1 MSHILFIS
9 RHYCPEKAAAAV
21 CVSETAKRLVRSGHQ
36 MTVLTTFPNYPT
48 GIVPPEYRGHII
60 QSEMLD
66 GVRVIRTWCYLFPN
80 KGFFRRVLAQL
91 SFGCLAPW
99 LGWKEL
105 GRPDMIIVGSPPLF
119 NVIAGRILAW
129 LKHCPLIFMVADPW
143 PEAAIQ
149 SGVLRNRI
157 LIRLAKWLEWSTYQQ
172 ASLIWVVAE
181 WIRDNLIQRGLSS
194 ERLFL
199 LTNGVDTAKF
209 RPLPRA
215 QARAELG
222 WDDSFTLIFAGNH
235 GLLYSMKSV
244 LDAAEQMRDYA
255 DIRMVFVGDGI
266 QKAEMKAE
274 ASRRN
279 LKNITFLDPVP
290 HERIPL
296 LLAAADIGLI
306 PLRTLPFLE
315 GAVPVKMLELMACA
329 RPCILAGGSET
340 GSHIAQRAGAAIYV
354 EPENAAALVS
364 AILYLRNH
372 PDVAEALGQRGRALV
387 EARFDYDQLTEALEA
402 RLAMLLGKK
411 EDIRNTRK
419 RGRVNR
425 AI

>member
-1 MSHILFIS
+1 MAHILFIS

-21 CVSETAKRLVRSGHQ
+21 CVSETAKRLARSGHQ
-36 MTVLTTFPNYPT
+36 VTVLTTFPNYPT
-48 GIVPPEYRGHII
+48 GIVPAEYRGHII

-80 KGFFRRVLAQL
+80 KGFFRRGLAQL

-119 NVIAGRILAW
+119 NVIAGRILAC

-149 SGVLRNRI
+149 LGVLRNRV
-157 LIRLAKWLEWSTYQQ
+157 LIRLAEWLEWSTYQQ

-181 WIRDNLIQRGLSS
+181 WMRDSLIQRGLSP

-199 LTNGVDTAKF
+199 LTNGVDTSKF
-209 RPLPRA
+209 RPLPQA

-222 WDDSFTLIFAGNH
+222 WDDLFTLIFAGNH
-235 GLLYSMKSV
+235 GLLYSMKTV
-244 LDAAEQMRDYA
+244 LDAAEQLENYT
-255 DIRMVFVGDGI
+255 DIHMVFVGDGI
-266 QKAEMKAE
+266 QKAEMRAE

-290 HERIPL
+290 HDRIPL
-296 LLAAADIGLI
+296 LLAAADVGLI
-306 PLRTLPFLE
+306 PLLALPLLE

-329 RPCILAGGSET
+329 RPFILAGGSET
-340 GSHIAQRAGAAIYV
+340 SGHIAQEAGAAIYA
-354 EPENAAALVS
+354 EPENADALVS
-364 AILYLRNH
+364 AILYLRKH
-372 PDVAEALGQRGRALV
+372 PDVAETLGQQGRALV
-387 EARFDYDQLTEALEA
+387 EARFDYDQLTTTLEA

-411 EDIRNTRK
+411 EDTSKTRK
-419 RGRVNR
+419 GGMVNR